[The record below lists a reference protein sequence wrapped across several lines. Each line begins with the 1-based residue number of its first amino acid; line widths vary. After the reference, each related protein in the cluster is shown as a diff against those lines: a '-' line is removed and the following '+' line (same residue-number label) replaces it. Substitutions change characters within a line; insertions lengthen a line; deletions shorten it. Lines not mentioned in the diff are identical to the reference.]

1 MARSPTQ
8 SLKDEIIRLQ
18 RENAALRERQPDAA
32 CAECDALRRDH
43 ADDVK
48 QLRRDHADDV
58 AELKSDIERAEE
70 DAEEYRAKMQ
80 RAEKLYQ
87 DVAARLRYDAP
98 KLSRWLRDITSGKI
112 DNAEDAVRVL
122 LNEVEVTT

>member
-1 MARSPTQ
+1 MPRSATQ

-32 CAECDALRRDH
+32 CVECDAVERDH
-43 ADDVK
+43 DEDVK
-48 QLRRDHADDV
+48 RLERDHERDV
-58 AELKSDIERAEE
+58 SELKSDIERAEE
-70 DAEEYRAKMQ
+70 EAEEYRVAMEAQ
-80 RAEKLYQ
+80 QTLYL

-98 KLSRWLRDITSGKI
+98 GLSRWMLDVASGKI

-122 LNEVEVTT
+122 LNEAEVTT